1 MATYLL
7 MNIIFA
13 AATLA
18 LLRVRP
24 RRPSRVWWIM
34 LTALLVL
41 TAVFDSLM
49 VYFAMID
56 YDPAKILGIRIGL
69 APIEDFFYAI
79 YAAII
84 VPFIWNK
91 LGRKHD

>member
-1 MATYLL
+1 MNLVFATV
-7 MNIIFA
+7 
-13 AATLA
+13 TLA

-24 RRPSRVWWIM
+24 RWPSKIWWIM
-34 LTALLVL
+34 LGSLLLL

-56 YDPAKILGIRIGL
+56 YDPTKILGIRVGL